1 MLIPVEVDELTP
13 AWLTE
18 ALQAR
23 APGVE
28 VATVDVLDAHSGTT
42 GRARIAVTYADDT
55 AGTADADGSPVP
67 SSFFVKLAPFNPE
80 QRKFIEQNGIGVA
93 EARLY
98 ATVGAELPMRVPEI
112 WLAHDDGT
120 GYVMILEDLVPSGCR
135 FPSAKDPDVAERTLQ
150 VVEGLARLHAQY
162 WESPRF
168 DTDLGWVPTRAGF
181 GPIEPKSTKK
191 MARAAGGFV
200 RKALDLFGDEMPAAF
215 MDVGTIYV
223 ERTADVLD
231 LWDEGERTLIHG
243 DPHMGNL
250 FTDGPAIGFLDWAMT
265 SHSPGMRDVAYF
277 LGNSVPTDVR
287 RALQDDLLVRYREL
301 LSENG
306 VEIDAATIEAQYR
319 LFAVY
324 SWVSATSTAA
334 VGDRWQTAAVG
345 RGGMARSTQTLE
357 DLDSAGI
364 LRELLA

>member
-1 MLIPVEVDELTP
+1 MHIPVEVDEFTP
-13 AWLTE
+13 AWLTQ
-18 ALQAR
+18 ALQPK
-23 APGVE
+23 APGAEVTGVE
-28 VATVDVLDAHSGTT
+28 VLEAHSGTT
-42 GRARIAVTYADDT
+42 GRARIAVAYASDST
-55 AGTADADGSPVP
+55 NPEGAALPP
-67 SSFFVKLAPFNPE
+67 SFFVKLAPFDPK

-120 GYVMILEDLVPSGCR
+120 GYVMILEDLVPSGCK
-135 FPSAKDPDVAERTLQ
+135 FPSAKDPDVAERTIQ
-150 VVEGLARLHAQY
+150 VVEGLARLHARY
-162 WESPRF
+162 WENPRF

-181 GPIEPKSTKK
+181 GPIDPKEPAV
-191 MARAAGGFV
+191 ARAAGGFV
-200 RKALDLFGDEMPAAF
+200 RKALDLFGAEMQPAF
-215 MDVGTIYV
+215 MDVGTLYV

-301 LSENG
+301 LAENG
-306 VEIDAATIEAQYR
+306 VELDAATIEAQYR

-324 SWVSATSTAA
+324 SWVSATSTAV
-334 VGDRWQTAAVG
+334 VGDRWQTAAIG
-345 RGGMARSTQTLE
+345 RGGMARSTQTVA

>member
-1 MLIPVEVDELTP
+1 MQIPEEVDELTP
-13 AWLTE
+13 AWFTE
-18 ALQAR
+18 VLQTKG
-23 APGVE
+23 PGVE
-28 VATVDVLDAHSGTT
+28 VISTEVLDQHSGTT
-42 GRARIAVTYADDT
+42 GRARVAVEYARDL
-55 AGTADADGSPVP
+55 GLPP
-67 SSFFVKLAPFNPE
+67 SFFVKLAPFDPD

-98 ATVGAELPMRVPEI
+98 ATVGGELPMRVPEI
-112 WLAHDDGT
+112 WLSHDDGT
-120 GYVMILEDLVPSGCR
+120 KYVMILEDLVPAGCK
-135 FPSAKDPDVAERTLQ
+135 FPSAKDADVEERTLQ

-168 DTDLGWVPTRAGF
+168 DTDLAWVPTRAGF
-181 GPIEPKSTKK
+181 GPIDPKSPV

-200 RKALDLFGDEMPAAF
+200 RKALDLFGAEMQPAF

-277 LGNSVPTDVR
+277 LGNSVPTEVR
-287 RALQDDLLVRYREL
+287 RALQDDLLARYREVL
-301 LSENG
+301 AENG
-306 VEIDAATIEAQYR
+306 VDLDPATIEAQYR

-345 RGGMARSTQTLE
+345 RGGMARSTQTVA

-364 LRELLA
+364 LRELLG